1 MRIHSTQFFSF
12 QYQIHDELFRL
23 RKEYPDLVKL
33 INLGK
38 SYEKR
43 NMLGI
48 QVSSVWP
55 WLYLYWAERLVESR
69 K

>member
-1 MRIHSTQFFSF
+1 MRIHSTPFFSF
-12 QYQIHDELFRL
+12 QYQIHDELFHL

-48 QVSSVWP
+48 QVSSV
-55 WLYLYWAERLVESR
+55 
-69 K
+69 